1 MLSNQELKIRGKATL
16 KGYWL
21 MVIAAT
27 ALTYLLTA
35 SGGSS
40 AVNSDQTEEAIN
52 STLSLLSLLLSG
64 TLTYGMATIYLNLAR
79 KGHADFMDLF
89 KGFSVYLKTLL
100 LHILRAIFVFLWTL
114 LLIIPGIIAAISYAM
129 AYYIMVENP
138 GMTAMEALS
147 ESKAM
152 MRGHKMRFFGLW
164 ISFLGWFVLGF
175 VTFGLAFIYVAPY
188 YEATMTQF
196 YLDLK
201 NLKEEEDE
209 DQEFLNFINS

>member
-21 MVIAAT
+21 MVVAAT

-35 SGGSS
+35 SNGSS
-40 AVNSDQTEEAIN
+40 AAHNNQTQETIN
-52 STLSLLSLLLSG
+52 FTLSLLGLLLSG
-64 TLTYGMATIYLNLAR
+64 ALTYGMATIYLNLAR
-79 KGHADFMDLF
+79 QGHADFMDLF
-89 KGFSVYLKTLL
+89 KGFSYYLNTLL

-175 VTFGLAFIYVAPY
+175 VTFA
-188 YEATMTQF
+188 
-196 YLDLK
+196 
-201 NLKEEEDE
+201 
-209 DQEFLNFINS
+209 